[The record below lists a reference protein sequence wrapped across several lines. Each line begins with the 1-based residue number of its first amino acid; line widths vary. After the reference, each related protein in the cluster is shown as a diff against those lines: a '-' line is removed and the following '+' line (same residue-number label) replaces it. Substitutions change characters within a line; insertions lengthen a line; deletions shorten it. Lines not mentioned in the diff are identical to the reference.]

1 MRVADEMRPRV
12 SWMTGN
18 DDTILEFLHA
28 KQVAL
33 SPTGLH
39 INLDRAGYEI
49 SYSTV
54 KRRLGHLEDV
64 DLVMKLDRKGGY
76 YVLTEKGQRYLSGD
90 LGVEDL
96 EKENDVD
103 KI

>member
-1 MRVADEMRPRV
+1 
-12 SWMTGN
+12 MTGN
-18 DDTILEFLHA
+18 DDTILEYLHE

-39 INLDRAGYEI
+39 INLDREGYNI

-64 DLVMKLDRKGGY
+64 NLVERIDRKGGY
-76 YVLTEKGQRYLSGD
+76 YILTEKGQRYLSGD
-90 LGVEDL
+90 LGTEEL
-96 EKENDVD
+96 EKADES
-103 KI
+103 

>member
-1 MRVADEMRPRV
+1 MRPRV

-18 DDTILEFLHA
+18 DDTILEFLHE

-39 INLDRAGYEI
+39 INLDREGYDI

-64 DLVMKLDRKGGY
+64 NLVDKLERKGGY
-76 YVLTEKGQRYLSGD
+76 YILTEKGQRYLSGD
-90 LGVEDL
+90 LSAGEL
-96 EKENDVD
+96 ELGDKE
-103 KI
+103 